1 MNLVL
6 LFEEDFV
13 AEGTVRLS
21 DRRFEHIRDTI
32 GAAPGKIIKAGL
44 LNGNL
49 GEGEI
54 LETGEEQ
61 LTMRVCLDQPP
72 PEPLPLTLIFAL
84 PRPKTLKKVVHAA
97 VSMGVKKIFIIEC
110 WKVDKSYWSSPL
122 LEPGGL
128 DEHIILGLEQGRDTV
143 WPEIQLRR
151 RFKPFVE
158 DELENLTGDSLAL
171 AAHPGDS
178 ESCPALVDKAVTL
191 CIGPEGGFTDYEVDM
206 LQKHG
211 CKTVSLG
218 ERIMRTEVAIPALI
232 GRLF

>member
-1 MNLVL
+1 M
-6 LFEEDFV
+6 
-13 AEGTVRLS
+13 
-21 DRRFEHIRDTI
+21 
-32 GAAPGKIIKAGL
+32 K
-44 LNGNL
+44 
-49 GEGEI
+49 
-54 LETGEEQ
+54 
-61 LTMRVCLDQPP
+61 VCLDQLP

-84 PRPKTLKKVVHAA
+84 PRPKTLKKVIHAA

-158 DELENLTGDSLAL
+158 DELENLIGDSMAL

-178 ESCPALVDKAVTL
+178 KPCPALVNKAVTL

-211 CKTVSLG
+211 FMTVMLG

>member
-6 LFEEDFV
+6 LFEEDFI
-13 AEGTVRLS
+13 AENTAILR

-32 GAAPGKIIKAGL
+32 GASPGKIIKAGL

-49 GEGEI
+49 GEGKI
-54 LETGEEQ
+54 LEMSEEQ
-61 LTMRVCLDQPP
+61 LTMKVCLDQLP

-84 PRPKTLKKVVHAA
+84 PRPKTLKKVIHAA

-158 DELENLTGDSLAL
+158 DELENLIGDSMAL

-178 ESCPALVDKAVTL
+178 KPCPALVNKAVTL

-211 CKTVSLG
+211 FMTVMLG